1 LKVNGIKLSAS
12 LQVDSERPCNHRVK
26 LPARKG
32 NIHPWLS
39 ILSSADLHR
48 KSAQW
53 RLRAS
58 YIAISAHQW

>member
-1 LKVNGIKLSAS
+1 VIDDVIAQHAVICFCANAAS
-12 LQVDSERPCNHRVK
+12 FDTIFVK
-26 LPARKG
+26 MSKELA
-32 NIHPWLS
+32 LS

-58 YIAISAHQW
+58 YIVISSYQW

>member
-1 LKVNGIKLSAS
+1 MLYDFIESS
-12 LQVDSERPCNHRVK
+12 T
-26 LPARKG
+26 
-32 NIHPWLS
+32 S

-58 YIAISAHQW
+58 YIVISAHQ